1 MTWMWATRIYRLAIP
16 IRVTICLMVVVAF
29 AKWLKL
35 PPPTQSC
42 LLALVDKRLKEALEQ
57 LDTIAFTNTRE
68 TRMIGEGFIEIVTD
82 IPAHAEL
89 VSSQNHQLPFGAD
102 AVKEHHELQLE
113 KDHRINRGAT
123 SLRIGLFDQVAHK
136 RQIHRAHVLTPVTLE
151 SRMPPSA

>member
-42 LLALVDKRLKEALEQ
+42 LLALVDNRLKEALEQ

-68 TRMIGEGFIEIVTD
+68 TRMIGAGFIEIVTD
-82 IPAHAEL
+82 IRAHAGL
-89 VSSQNHQLPFGAD
+89 ATSQNNPLPYEPH
-102 AVKEHHELQLE
+102 AVNEHHDL
-113 KDHRINRGAT
+113 H
-123 SLRIGLFDQVAHK
+123 
-136 RQIHRAHVLTPVTLE
+136 
-151 SRMPPSA
+151 